1 MTTMTKKDLTYLRQT
16 IARNH
21 QRWIKDNPKSTLGDL
36 RDYMLGV
43 QDEMNEYNDDDPVAD
58 LDGDAAEYCADFGD
72 DDEADQTVGYRL
84 ANVEEDI
91 RVIEELIEEVGEEYK
106 VRSLKGTSNKG
117 LPEPLTE
124 KQMKDVEFILKRL
137 LGVKDWTRQELL
149 SGPWQPWFKTRLQ
162 RLLG

>member
-1 MTTMTKKDLTYLRQT
+1 MTTTTKKELAELKQR

-21 QRWIKDNPKSTLGDL
+21 RAWIEDNPRSTLGDL

-43 QDEMNEYNDDDPVAD
+43 QEAMNEYNDDDPVAD
-58 LDGDAAEYCADFGD
+58 IVVVAGEYCAGFGED
-72 DDEADQTVGYRL
+72 DVTVGYRL

-91 RVIEELIEEVGEEYK
+91 QVIEELIEEVGEEYK
-106 VRSLKGTSNKG
+106 VRSLKGASNKN

-124 KQMKDVEFILKRL
+124 NQRKYVEFILKRL
-137 LGVKDWTRQELL
+137 LGVPNWTRQELL
-149 SGPWQPWFKTRLQ
+149 NGPWRPWLKTRLQ